1 MMFHTSH
8 KKLKNYENQTGVS
21 LMLAVLI
28 LSAITAVSF
37 SVATIVF
44 IEIRSSGNSLRTE
57 PNLYATLGVTEEAL
71 FQYKRGYEP
80 NPDSII
86 PEFDVPNCGGPNGSN
101 VCFINNVTLT
111 LPPPQPLE
119 FDTNPRVEYIA
130 PNSTKIIPMYRN
142 LKFQQEYSQID
153 MQVFPNQSDTELE
166 VLYVKTNAQG
176 IKQCY
181 PGGTGDPWPCDVTSI
196 VPIAPDKYTF
206 NGFTPGNQPDADQFE
221 LTIKNNSLT
230 QGVSVSIIT
239 KRYNALPG
247 EPDGLPFTAKKVLR
261 IVADY
266 LGLTRSYQVEIPT
279 P

>member
-1 MMFHTSH
+1 MMFRISH
-8 KKLKNYENQTGVS
+8 KKIKSYGKQTGVS

-44 IEIRSSGNSLRTE
+44 IEIRSSSNSLRTE

-80 NPDSII
+80 NPNSII
-86 PEFDVPNCGGPNGSN
+86 PEFDVISCSGPNGSN
-101 VCFINNVTLT
+101 VCFINDVTLT

-130 PNSTKIIPMYRN
+130 PNSTKVIPMYRN

-153 MQVFPNQSDTELE
+153 MQVFPNESDTELE
-166 VLYVKTNAQG
+166 VFYVKTNAQG
-176 IKQCY
+176 IKECY
-181 PGGTGDPWPCDVTSI
+181 PGGTGDPLPCDVTSI
-196 VPIAPDKYTF
+196 VPVAPDKYTF
-206 NGFTPGNQPDADQFE
+206 SGFTPGNQPDADQFE
-221 LTIKNNSLT
+221 LTIENNNPT
-230 QGVSVSIIT
+230 QGVSVSIVT
-239 KRYNALPG
+239 KRYNPLSG
-247 EPDGLPFTAKKVLR
+247 EPEGLPFPAKKVLR

-266 LGLTRSYQVEIPT
+266 LGLTRTYQVEIPV